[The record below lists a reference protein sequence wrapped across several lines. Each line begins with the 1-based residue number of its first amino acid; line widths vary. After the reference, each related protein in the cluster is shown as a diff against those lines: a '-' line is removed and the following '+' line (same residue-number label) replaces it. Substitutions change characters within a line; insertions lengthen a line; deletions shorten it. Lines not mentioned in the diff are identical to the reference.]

1 MKNETLE
8 NLAGWVAGIVTAASF
23 TMLFAA
29 MSAPVVETL
38 QKFLS

>member
-8 NLAGWVAGIVTAASF
+8 NVAGWLAGVTTGASL
-23 TMLFAA
+23 TLLFVA

>member
-23 TMLFAA
+23 TILFAA

-38 QKFLS
+38 QKFMS

>member
-8 NLAGWVAGIVTAASF
+8 NVAGWVAGVVTAATF
-23 TMLFAA
+23 TMLFVA